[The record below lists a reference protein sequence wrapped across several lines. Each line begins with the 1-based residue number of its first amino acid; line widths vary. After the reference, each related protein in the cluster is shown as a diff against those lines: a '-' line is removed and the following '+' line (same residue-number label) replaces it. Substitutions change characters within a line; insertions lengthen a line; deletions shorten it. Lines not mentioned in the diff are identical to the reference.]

1 MDYRKHVSTKKTDQS
16 EKIPGSTQVENNA
29 GGFAWEVND
38 WTKLERFLILGTESG
53 TYYVG
58 EHKLTVDAAEAVARC
73 LKEDGPR
80 TVNRIVEISVEG
92 RAPKNDPALFAL
104 AMASAVSDA
113 ATRKLALAAIPKVAR
128 IGTHLFH
135 YLHYVEGFRGW
146 GRGLREAIADWYNK
160 KPISQLEYQAIK
172 YRARDGW
179 SHRDALRL
187 AHPTPSTDGH
197 QALYQWITHGADEG
211 TALPMN
217 LSYNG
222 LEKVAAFEKAQ
233 KADKNE
239 IVKLIEEFDLP
250 REAIP
255 TEHLKSAKVWNA
267 LFDVGMPMT
276 AMVRNL
282 GNMTRLGVL
291 KPLGKRSRVV
301 AERLADVEQIKK
313 ARLHPLS
320 LLVALKTYASGEG
333 LRGSSTWEP
342 VGEIVDALDGAFYL
356 AFQAVEPTNKRIVLA
371 LDVSLSMTWSQLAGT
386 LITPREGSAAMALI
400 TKATEKSC
408 VVMAFS
414 QEFVPVAITEK
425 ERLDDAIAK
434 VSNLPARG
442 TDCALPMLWASK
454 KGIEADAF
462 VVYTDSETWFGD
474 IHPTQALQAYRN
486 QTGIPAKLI
495 VVGMESNGFSIAD
508 PNDGGMLD
516 VIGMDTAVPNI
527 MNNFIGRS

>member
-1 MDYRKHVSTKKTDQS
+1 MDYRQHYSTKKTDQK
-16 EKIPGSTQVENNA
+16 EKIPGTTQVKNSA
-29 GGFAWEVND
+29 GGFAWEVTD
-38 WTKLERFLILGTESG
+38 WTKLERFLTLGTDGG

-58 EHKLTVDAAEAVARC
+58 EHKLTVEAAEAVARC

-80 TVNRIVEISVEG
+80 TVRTIVGISVEG

-104 AMASAVSDA
+104 AMASSVDDP

-135 YLHYVEGFRGW
+135 YLNYVEGFRGW

-160 KPISQLEYQAIK
+160 MPIDKLEYQAIK

-187 AHPTPSTDGH
+187 SHPVAPTDEH
-197 QALYQWITHGADEG
+197 QALYHWITQGKIEG
-211 TALPMN
+211 EVWRNAL
-217 LSYNG
+217 
-222 LEKVAAFEKAQ
+222 KQVTAFEKAQ
-233 KADKNE
+233 KADEKE
-239 IVKLIEEFDLP
+239 IVKLIEEFSLP

-255 TEHLKSAKVWNA
+255 TEHLKSAKIWNA

-291 KPLGKRSRVV
+291 KPLGKRSKVV
-301 AERLADVEQIKK
+301 AERLADIEQIKK
-313 ARLHPLS
+313 ARVHPLS
-320 LLVALKTYASGEG
+320 FLVALKTYASGEG
-333 LRGSSTWEP
+333 LHGSNTWEP

-371 LDVSLSMTWSQLAGT
+371 LDVSGSMGFSVIAGMP
-386 LITPREGSAAMALI
+386 ITPREGATAMALV
-400 TKATEKSC
+400 TKATEKVC
-408 VVMAFS
+408 TVMAFS
-414 QEFVPVAITEK
+414 GHFVPFPITER
-425 ERLDDAIAK
+425 ERLDDVVRK
-434 VSNLPARG
+434 TERLPFDR
-442 TDCALPMLWASK
+442 TDCALPMLWATK

-462 VVYTDSETWFGD
+462 VIYTDNETWAGD
-474 IHPTQALQAYRN
+474 IHPAQALQQYRN

-495 VVGMESNGFSIAD
+495 VVGMVSNGFSIAD

-516 VIGMDTAVPNI
+516 VVGFDTATPNI
-527 MNNFIGRS
+527 ISQTIR